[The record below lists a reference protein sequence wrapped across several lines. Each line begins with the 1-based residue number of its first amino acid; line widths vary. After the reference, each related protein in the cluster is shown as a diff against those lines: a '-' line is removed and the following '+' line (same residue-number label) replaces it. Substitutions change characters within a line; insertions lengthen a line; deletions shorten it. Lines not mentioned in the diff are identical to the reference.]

1 MTRRTLWTTLALVLV
16 VLAVASLAPRH
27 GPVLLAWLRGLQLEP
42 VLATLRAA
50 PARVSPATAFIGGG
64 ILAGGLLLLLLGS
77 RYRTRRAAST
87 VPAGATTPFATQLA
101 EAMRATVPHGGARRR
116 EAEGLVRSGMAT
128 EEIART
134 TRLSR
139 DAIRVIGAAIAAAER
154 HELPPHHAVTSSR

>member
-27 GPVLLAWLRGLQLEP
+27 GSALLTWMRGLQLEP
-42 VLATLRAA
+42 VLGALRAV
-50 PARVSPATAFIGGG
+50 PVRVSPAAALTGGG
-64 ILAGGLLLLLLGS
+64 IFAGGLLLLGLL
-77 RYRTRRAAST
+77 RRWRVRRSAST
-87 VPAGATTPFATQLA
+87 LAAGAATPFAAQLA

-116 EAEGLVRSGMAT
+116 AAEGLVRAGMAT

-154 HELPPHHAVTSSR
+154 HELPPHHAAISSR